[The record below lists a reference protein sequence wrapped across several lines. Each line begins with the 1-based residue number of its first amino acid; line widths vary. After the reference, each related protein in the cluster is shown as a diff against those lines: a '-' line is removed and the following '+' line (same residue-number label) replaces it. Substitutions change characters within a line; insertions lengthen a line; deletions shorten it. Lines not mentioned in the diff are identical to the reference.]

1 MANLQKNKRL
11 LVVTGETSG
20 DHHGAG
26 VVEALLGI
34 DAGIQVSAVGG
45 DALNRAGARLLFH
58 SKHLAVVGV
67 MEVLSKFSHIWRAYQ
82 ILKQTIAREKPSLL
96 LLIDYPDFNL
106 RVAKLA
112 KRHQVPV
119 LYYISPQIWAWR
131 QGRAKK
137 IARIVDKMAVIFPFE
152 VPFYEQVGLEAHFV
166 GHPLMDQE
174 ILMSDPEDAV
184 KRFGLEKKTPIIGL
198 LPGSRPGEVTKLLPD
213 LLDAAVIILREMPDA
228 GFILPL
234 APGLDRD
241 VVDMLIRS
249 RKIPVTVVEGQ
260 FHEAV
265 NVCDLALVVSGTATL
280 ETALLAK
287 PMVIIYKVAPLT
299 YTIGRMLVDVESIG
313 LANIVAGK
321 KIVPELIQHEGTPAR
336 IAATALKIIKDPELA
351 RRMRAELTR
360 VRGMLGEKGAAEQ
373 VAKLAYDMMNTD

>member
-20 DHHGAG
+20 DHHGAD
-26 VVEALLGI
+26 VVEALLAI

-67 MEVLSKFSHIWRAYQ
+67 MEVLSKFPHIWRAYQ

-131 QGRAKK
+131 RGRAKK

-174 ILMSDPEDAV
+174 VLMSDPEDAV

-198 LPGSRPGEVTKLLPD
+198 LPGSRPGEVAKLLPD

-234 APGLDRD
+234 APGLDRGL
-241 VVDMLIRS
+241 VDTLIGS
-249 RKIPVTVVEGQ
+249 RKIQVTVVEGA
-260 FHEAV
+260 FHEVV
-265 NVCDLALVVSGTATL
+265 NVVDLALVVSGTATL

-287 PMVIIYKVAPLT
+287 PMVIVYKVAPLT

-351 RRMRAELTR
+351 RRMRAELKR

-373 VAKLAYDMMNTD
+373 VAKLAYDMMTTN